1 MPELPDVT
9 IYVERLRAR
18 IVGQALE
25 RVRLGSP
32 FVLRSVTP
40 PLSAIETRVVRAISR
55 IGKRIVITVDGDRS
69 LVIHLMIAGRLRW
82 REAGASLPR
91 RRGLAAFDF
100 RDGTVLFTEEG
111 TKKRASLHVVGS
123 AAELACHDR
132 GGLEPLEATTAQFRE
147 ALRRENHTVKR
158 ALTDP
163 RLFAGIGNT
172 YSDEILHAAG
182 LSPMKLT
189 HKMSDAEIGR
199 LHGATRATLEL
210 WTSRLRASVGQGFP
224 EKVSAFREGM
234 SVHGRYG
241 EPGPVCR
248 APVQRIVYAS
258 NEANYCARC
267 QTGGRLL
274 SDRSLSRLL
283 KSDWPRSL
291 DALEQ
296 MTAARQSDVEPAS

>member
-40 PLSAIETRVVRAISR
+40 PLSAIEIRVVRAISR

-189 HKMSDAEIGR
+189 HKMSDAAIDR
-199 LHGATRATLEL
+199 LHGATQATLEL
-210 WTSRLRASVGQGFP
+210 WTSRLRASVGQGFQ

-241 EPGPVCR
+241 EPCPVCR

-258 NEANYCARC
+258 NEANYCAHC

>member
-1 MPELPDVT
+1 MT